1 MQYELVYNNLT
12 YPLPKYTA
20 AVSKDM
26 AAIDKQNASMAVD
39 QERKY
44 KSMYEFVRKTVGSE
58 AAMEIFETDNFEDVD
73 LNAITI
79 SYLGIRVGYD
89 KPLLQAKQ
97 AANNTMT
104 EDYEKKLQMVMKMLE
119 KPEELNKLIQNVD
132 KMPKNS
138 QSMMGR
144 FGA

>member
-20 AVSKDM
+20 AVSKEM
-26 AAIDKQNASMAVD
+26 AAIDKQNASIAVD

-97 AANNTMT
+97 AANNIMT
-104 EDYEKKLQMVMKMLE
+104 EDDEKKLQMVMKMLE

>member
-1 MQYELVYNNLT
+1 MKYELVYNNLY

-20 AVSKDM
+20 AVSKEM
-26 AAIDKQNASMAVD
+26 ASIDKQNESASVD

-44 KSMYEFVRKTVGSE
+44 KAMYDFVRKMVGPE
-58 AAMEIFETDNFEDVD
+58 ASMEIFETDNFNEVD

-79 SYLGIRVGYD
+79 SYLGIRVGYE
-89 KPLLQAKQ
+89 KPVLQASQ
-97 AANNTMT
+97 SVNDMLID
-104 EDYEKKLQMVMKMLE
+104 EGDKKVQMAMKMLE
-119 KPEELNKLIQNVD
+119 NPEEFNKLIQTID

-138 QSMMGR
+138 QMLTGR

>member
-1 MQYELVYNNLT
+1 MQYELNYNNLY

-20 AVSKDM
+20 AISKEM
-26 AAIDKQNASMAVD
+26 AVIDKQNESGTVD

-44 KSMYEFVRKTVGSE
+44 KTMYDFVKKMVGPE
-58 AAMEIFETDNFEDVD
+58 AALEIFEADSFEEAD

-79 SYLGIRVGYD
+79 SYLGIRVGYE
-89 KPLLQAKQ
+89 KPVLQASQ
-97 AANNTMT
+97 SANNMLID
-104 EDYEKKLQMVMKMLE
+104 EDDKKVQMVMRMLE
-119 KPEELNKLIQNVD
+119 KPEEFNKLIQTID

-138 QSMMGR
+138 QMLAGR